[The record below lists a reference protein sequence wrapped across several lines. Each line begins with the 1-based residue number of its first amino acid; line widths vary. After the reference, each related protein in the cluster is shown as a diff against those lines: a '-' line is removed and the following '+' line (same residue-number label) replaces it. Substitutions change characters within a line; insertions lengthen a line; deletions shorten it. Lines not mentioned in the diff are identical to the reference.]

1 MYAHVAI
8 NDQSYDANYDKLFK
22 DKRKSKKLI
31 YEKAQAMTMEIVLP
45 YLSYFILFYRTLFK
59 ESAAVSDSMEATE
72 TEHFTQ
78 WAGNNVDPNIQTF
91 TGKGTFHGIGI
102 ISIRS
107 NSNSNFKTI
116 SSRQQKSVTNLTDCG
131 VIVEPYYGDSYR
143 GLHKL

>member
-31 YEKAQAMTMEIVLP
+31 YEKAQAMSMEIVLP

-78 WAGNNVDPNIQTF
+78 SVGDNVDHNIRTL
-91 TGKGTFHGIGI
+91 TGKGTLHGMGI
-102 ISIRS
+102 ISMCL
-107 NSNSNFKTI
+107 N
-116 SSRQQKSVTNLTDCG
+116 
-131 VIVEPYYGDSYR
+131 
-143 GLHKL
+143 

>member
-1 MYAHVAI
+1 MACPFFSDEV
-8 NDQSYDANYDKLFK
+8 KLFK
-22 DKRKSKKLI
+22 
-31 YEKAQAMTMEIVLP
+31 Q
-45 YLSYFILFYRTLFK
+45 
-59 ESAAVSDSMEATE
+59 SAAVSESMEATE

-91 TGKGTFHGIGI
+91 TEKGTFHGIGI